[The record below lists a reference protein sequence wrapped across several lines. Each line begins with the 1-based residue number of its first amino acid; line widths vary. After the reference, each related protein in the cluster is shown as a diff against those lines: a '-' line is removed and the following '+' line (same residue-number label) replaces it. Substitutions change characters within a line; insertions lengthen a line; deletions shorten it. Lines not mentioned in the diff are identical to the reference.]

1 MGSAQYFLVNDWT
14 ILTGATVEIRQGRQ
28 LLRQGVVEE
37 FTSDG
42 KVVWLQQGQGFGR
55 QLVDKGSGFTIH
67 ISEEQIKSIGKLQ

>member
-14 ILTGATVEIRQGRQ
+14 ILTGAIVEIRQGRQ
-28 LLRQGVVEE
+28 LLREGVVEA

-42 KVVWLQQGQGFGR
+42 RVVWLQQGQGFGR

-67 ISEEQIKSIGKLQ
+67 ISEEQLKSIGKLQ